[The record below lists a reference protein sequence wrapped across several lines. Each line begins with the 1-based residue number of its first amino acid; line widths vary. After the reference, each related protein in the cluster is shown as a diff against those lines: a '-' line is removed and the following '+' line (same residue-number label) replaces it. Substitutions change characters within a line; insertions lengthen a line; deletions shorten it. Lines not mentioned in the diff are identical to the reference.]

1 MIFLAIVVLVG
12 ALSINNSLN
21 VIKRSTSSM
30 ELYAQQIFEK
40 TKKID
45 IIINNLKRSLTQL
58 DSDVIE

>member
-21 VIKRSTSSM
+21 VIKKNTSSM